1 MVYNYKEIIQ
11 LYKSDYQLKKAID
24 NQEIYKLESGIY
36 SDKSYVNENLVVICK
51 KYPNSIIT
59 MDSAFYYYNLT
70 DVIPQKTYI
79 VSARDSYKVNNDNI
93 VQTFLP
99 KQIVNKGKIEIKTPE
114 GIINIYDRERLL
126 VELLRKKNQIQF
138 DYYKEIIS
146 NYREIIGNLDMSKVE
161 EYSVLFRNANSI
173 FKTVQREVY

>member
-1 MVYNYKEIIQ
+1 MVYNYKEAIE
-11 LYKSDYQLKKAID
+11 LYKSDYQLRKAIE
-24 NQEIYKLESGIY
+24 NKEIYKIENGIY
-36 SDKSYVNENLVVICK
+36 SDKSYINQNLVVICK

-79 VSARDSYKVNNDNI
+79 VSARDTYKINNDDI
-93 VQTFLP
+93 VQAFLP
-99 KQIVNKGKIEIKTPE
+99 KEIVNRGRTEIQTSD

-126 VELLRKKNQIQF
+126 VELLRKKNQIPF

-146 NYREIIGNLDMSKVE
+146 NYREIIEELDMSKVE
-161 EYSVLFRNANSI
+161 EYAALFRNVNSI
-173 FKTVQREVY
+173 FETVQREVF